1 MKAFEFN
8 SGVFASTPLLSLG
21 YSNIVELTI
30 EINGWKNA
38 DKPGFMVH
46 NPVFVLPKNTALSP
60 IPVTFF
66 GTI

>member
-8 SGVFASTPLLSLG
+8 SRVSESNTLLSLG
-21 YSNIVELTI
+21 YTNIVELKI
-30 EINGWKNA
+30 GINGRKNV
-38 DKPGFMVH
+38 DKPVFMVN
-46 NPVFVLPKNTALSP
+46 NPVFVLPKNTALRP

>member
-8 SGVFASTPLLSLG
+8 SRVFESNTLLSLG
-21 YSNIVELTI
+21 YTNIVELKI
-30 EINGWKNA
+30 GINGWKNA
-38 DKPGFMVH
+38 DKPIFMVN
-46 NPVFVLPKNTALSP
+46 NPVFVFPKNTALSP

>member
-8 SGVFASTPLLSLG
+8 SGVFESTTLLSLG
-21 YSNIVELTI
+21 YTNIVELKI
-30 EINGWKNA
+30 GINGWKNA
-38 DKPGFMVH
+38 DKPGFMVN